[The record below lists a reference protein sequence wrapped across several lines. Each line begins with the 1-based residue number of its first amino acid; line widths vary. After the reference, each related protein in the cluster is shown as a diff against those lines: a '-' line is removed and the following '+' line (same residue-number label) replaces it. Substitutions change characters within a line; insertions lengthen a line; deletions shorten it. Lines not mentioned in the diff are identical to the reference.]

1 MRSES
6 ATSGEY
12 DLTWVDVD
20 SFIQHVHAWFID
32 ADLDFLWSK
41 ITICRNKFSLI
52 TSLSSS
58 RSLEKWKLYSGCGL
72 VWCQNT

>member
-32 ADLDFLWSK
+32 ADLDF
-41 ITICRNKFSLI
+41 
-52 TSLSSS
+52 
-58 RSLEKWKLYSGCGL
+58 
-72 VWCQNT
+72 